1 MQLFF
6 KRLTGKLPSTARYE
20 KKVKKMQKKV
30 KLLQEIEGSDY
41 YKEYQDLLSQVN
53 DDKFLQKKEEYTTR
67 KYKDTEF
74 YQKLAELKRLSKD
87 KNVKKYL
94 KAKTED
100 ERNQLAGNIAVKGY
114 LRLKEETETPEFKEK
129 NAFWADKKRWEHSER
144 GQLEARFNALKNSE
158 NIRFYLKADKRSLE
172 YFESWQP
179 IWKAPFSEPSLA
191 ANDFKAGFWFKQP
204 ELKRDFSY
212 CEEAQAYMGDRNVN
226 IQNSVM
232 SIITKKEHVTAPA
245 WHAKQGFTMHEFD
258 YTSAVINTGDTF
270 GMAVGRF
277 TAKVRATGRCHSA
290 IYLVGENRFPLIELY
305 HYNGRHIVVGI
316 TDKNGKEEEIL
327 RGIHANE
334 WYVMSVSVNRQ
345 EIIWKINDF
354 EVFRCVNP
362 MPGQKLYI
370 TCQSFAPK
378 DKAGEGR
385 LDVAWIRA
393 FER

>member
-20 KKVKKMQKKV
+20 KRIKKMQKRV
-30 KLLQEIEGSDY
+30 KLLQEIEQSEY
-41 YKEYQDLLSQVN
+41 FKEYQELHSKVN
-53 DDKFLQKKEEYTTR
+53 EDKFLAKKEEYTSR
-67 KYKDTEF
+67 KYKDTE
-74 YQKLAELKRLSKD
+74 YYRKLTEFKKLSGD
-87 KNVKKYL
+87 RNVKKYL
-94 KAKTED
+94 KATSEA
-100 ERNQLAGNIAVKGY
+100 EQLQLAGNIAVKGY
-114 LRLKEETETPEFKEK
+114 LRLKEEIETPEFKEK

-144 GQLEARFNALKNSE
+144 GQIEARYLELKNSE

-179 IWKAPFSEPSLA
+179 TWNAPFREPSLEK
-191 ANDFKAGFWFKQP
+191 NGFKAGFWFKQP

-226 IQNSVM
+226 IQNSIL

-245 WHAKQGFTMHEFD
+245 WHEKKGFTMHDFD
-258 YTSAVINTGDTF
+258 YTSAVINTGGSF

-277 TAKVRATGRCHSA
+277 LAKVRTTGKCHSA
-290 IYLVGENRFPLIELY
+290 IYLVGENRFPLIEMY
-305 HYNGRHIVVGI
+305 HYNGKNIVVGI
-316 TDKNGKEEEIL
+316 TDKNGKEEQIL
-327 RGIHANE
+327 RGIRPNE

-362 MPGQKLYI
+362 MPGQNLYI

-378 DKAGEGR
+378 DKAGEGQ
-385 LDVAWIRA
+385 LDIAWIRA

>member
-87 KNVKKYL
+87 KNVKKFL

-191 ANDFKAGFWFKQP
+191 ANNFKPGFWFKQP

-345 EIIWKINDF
+345 EIIWKINDL

-378 DKAGEGR
+378 EKAGEGR

>member
-20 KKVKKMQKKV
+20 KKVKKMQKKA

-41 YKEYQDLLSQVN
+41 FKEYEDLRAKVN
-53 DDKFLQKKEEYTTR
+53 EDKFLQKKEEYTTR

-74 YQKLAELKRLSKD
+74 YQKLAELKRLTKD

-144 GQLEARFNALKNSE
+144 GQLEARFNELKNSE

-179 IWKAPFSEPSLA
+179 IWKAPFSEPNLA
-191 ANDFKAGFWFKQP
+191 ANDFKPGFWFKQP

-305 HYNGRHIVVGI
+305 HYNGHHIVVGI